1 VVRELK
7 PILSKSSPGPSAADE
22 ERLEYCWKH
31 LTCQVDII
39 QKCLSQE
46 EGLKNEDQ
54 LYVALAELKKVRD
67 VLKGSLKFPDGAV
80 PEPGVPQPEL
90 GARPSDRSSSSP

>member
-1 VVRELK
+1 MVREMK
-7 PILSKSSPGPSAADE
+7 PISTKSSPGNSAADE

-31 LTCQVDII
+31 LTSQVEII

-46 EGLKNEDQ
+46 ESLKNEDQ

-67 VLKGSLKFPDGAV
+67 VLKGSLKFPDGV
-80 PEPGVPQPEL
+80 
-90 GARPSDRSSSSP
+90 GAETANDTTKTSRTRSSP